1 MIKLER
7 FTAYTVQEVA
17 EFMQLSQATIR
28 RYIKYGT
35 MKAQK
40 VGGKW
45 YITDEN
51 LEFVLHGDIDSLP
64 SPSVVSSNDDNEV
77 K

>member
-1 MIKLER
+1 MIKLKR
-7 FTAYTVQEVA
+7 VTAYTVPEVA
-17 EFMQLSQATIR
+17 KVMHLSEATIR
-28 RYIKYGT
+28 RYIKDGT

-64 SPSVVSSNDDNEV
+64 SVVSSDTGDEV
-77 K
+77 KQ

>member
-17 EFMQLSQATIR
+17 KVMQLSEATIR

-51 LEFVLHGDIDSLP
+51 LEFVLHGDLDALS
-64 SPSVVSSNDDNEV
+64 SVVSDDTDDEV

>member
-17 EFMQLSQATIR
+17 KVMQLSEATIR

-51 LEFVLHGDIDSLP
+51 LEFVLHGDLDAL
-64 SPSVVSSNDDNEV
+64 PSVVSDDTDDEV